1 MQNLLTVDQVAD
13 RLRCHRETVLRHVR
27 TGQLRAAR
35 IGKGYVVT
43 ESALAAFVE
52 ARAGDGPDNT
62 NNRSKHPCS

>member
-43 ESALAAFVE
+43 ESALATFIE
-52 ARAGDGPDNT
+52 ALMGDGQDDTCNED
-62 NNRSKHPCS
+62 KADG